1 METLLHRQIEE
12 TFCNGGLL
20 NRVFDEKFAGNPDAK
35 YGRRDDQ
42 VNVSLTIANSLAK
55 TEELGRPHHAVI
67 EAGTGTGKSFAEL
80 VPFAFKIAEENKD
93 KPDDE
98 KKRVLIVT
106 FTTALQRQLYVED
119 IPDVQKVLSYK
130 GMKVN
135 AVLLKGKGNYICTK
149 RLMDLGKILNSNDP
163 EAKFKAGVTEED
175 ENAFKSLMTL
185 DCDAESNLM
194 TGDREALNSKPSD
207 EFWSKICGDIESD
220 CDSCPYA
227 KGGCYYKT
235 IRESAANADIIIGNH
250 ASLMN
255 DLVLRWKTGKG
266 GAIPVDYHYLAID
279 ECHHVEHM
287 LVEQFSTSVSSKIVN
302 SIKRKISFLKKE
314 NVKAGMTIKAE
325 RITAVDN
332 SFKKFADEANKI
344 FDFFKKVSYGKSIS
358 WDHKVTPN
366 DCSLKE
372 ATDMVIYE
380 LAEILARLDSR
391 EDRKLSQK
399 IDGIIKV
406 LNETREKLLD
416 FAFHTVSNDLFYW
429 IDNDTNG
436 VITLKASPL
445 DANKMMR
452 EVLFD
457 RIPVTMMSA
466 TIKLGPN
473 LNLFADKIGD
483 LKPDEFEQ
491 LCVKSPF
498 DYKKNAVFYVPPY
511 ALSAKGDEEKYDN
524 YCINEMKRLVELA
537 EGRTFLLF
545 TSNQTMQKYRK
556 ILEPHFQKLGYPCL
570 VQGDDDRGTLVKKFK
585 EAKGKVVLF
594 GGDSFWE
601 GIDVKTKIL
610 SMVVMQKIPFNVP
623 NPLSV
628 AKSTRIKA
636 IPGRDD
642 FLECHI
648 FPAIVKFKQGLGRL
662 IRGTSD
668 RGVVALLD
676 SRILTT
682 NYGKYFIEEIPDG
695 MKKTTNFEDL
705 YEYIDD

>member
-12 TFCNGGLL
+12 TFNNGGLL

-80 VPFAFKIAEENKD
+80 VPFAFKIAEENKG

-130 GMKVN
+130 GYKVN

-149 RLMDLGKILNSNDP
+149 RLLDLGKILNSNDQ
-163 EAKFKAGVTEED
+163 AVKVNAGITPED
-175 ENAFKSLMTL
+175 EKAFKNLMDL

-207 EFWSKICGDIESD
+207 EFWSKICGDSESD
-220 CDSCPYA
+220 CESCPYA
-227 KGGCYYKT
+227 KGACYYKT

-255 DLVLRWKTGKG
+255 DLVLKWKTGKG

-287 LVEQFSTSVSSKIVN
+287 LVEQFSTSISSKIVGT
-302 SIKRKISFLKKE
+302 IKRKIGFLKAE
-314 NVKAGMTIKAE
+314 NKKAGGTIKEDRLIAVE
-325 RITAVDN
+325 RAFEN
-332 SFKKFADEANKI
+332 FKIEANKI
-344 FDFFKKVSYGKSIS
+344 FDFFKKVSYGKSTH
-358 WDHKVTPN
+358 WDHKITPN
-366 DCSLKE
+366 NCNLKE
-372 ATDMVIYE
+372 ATDTVVYE
-380 LAEILARLDSR
+380 LAQILARLNTR
-391 EDRKLSQK
+391 EDRKLTQK
-399 IDGIIKV
+399 IDGLMKN

-416 FAFHTVSNDLFYW
+416 FAYHTVPNDLFYW
-429 IDNDTNG
+429 IDNDTPG

-445 DANKMMR
+445 DANKMMK

-457 RIPVTMMSA
+457 KIPVTMMSA
-466 TIKLGPN
+466 TIKLGDN
-473 LNLFADKIGD
+473 LDLFAQKIGE
-483 LKPDEFEQ
+483 LKPSEFEQ

-511 ALSAKGDEEKYDN
+511 ALSGKGDTAEYHE

-545 TSNQTMQKYRK
+545 TSNQTMQQYRK
-556 ILEPHFQKLGYPCL
+556 ILEPHFKQLGYPCL
-570 VQGDDDRGTLVKKFK
+570 VQGDDDKGTLVKKFK

-610 SMVVMQKIPFNVP
+610 SMVIMQKIPFDVP
-623 NPLSV
+623 NPLSN
-628 AKSTRIKA
+628 AKKSSIQGL
-636 IPGRDD
+636 PGRDA
-642 FLECHI
+642 FLECCI

-676 SRILTT
+676 SRILTER
-682 NYGKYFIEEIPDG
+682 YGECFVKEIPDG

>member
-12 TFCNGGLL
+12 TFNNGGLL
-20 NRVFDEKFAGNPDAK
+20 NKVFDEKFAGNPDAK

-55 TEELGRPHHAVI
+55 TEEFGKPHHAVI

-130 GMKVN
+130 DLKVN

-149 RLMDLGKILNSNDP
+149 RLIDLGKILSSDDA
-163 EAKFKAGVTEED
+163 EVKLKAGVTPED
-175 ENAFKSLMTL
+175 EQSFKSLMSL
-185 DCDAESNLM
+185 DCDSECNLM

-207 EFWSKICGDIESD
+207 EFWAKICGDIESD
-220 CDSCPYA
+220 CESCPYA
-227 KGGCYYKT
+227 KGACYYKT

-287 LVEQFSTSVSSKIVN
+287 LVDQFSTSVSSKIVG
-302 SIKRKISFLKKE
+302 SIKRKITFLKKE
-314 NVKAGMTIKAE
+314 NEKAGMAIKKE
-325 RITAVDN
+325 RIISVDN
-332 SFKKFADEANKI
+332 AFKTFAYEADKI
-344 FDFFKKVSYGKSIS
+344 FNFFKKVSYGKSIS
-358 WDHKVTPN
+358 WDHKVTPTECN
-366 DCSLKE
+366 LKE
-372 ATDMVIYE
+372 ATDKIVFE
-380 LAEILARLDSR
+380 LAEILARLDTR
-391 EDRKLSQK
+391 EDRKLVQK
-399 IDGIIKV
+399 IDGIIKL

-429 IDNDTNG
+429 IDNDTEG

-445 DANKMMR
+445 DANKMMK

-466 TIKLGPN
+466 TIKLGPD
-473 LNLFADKIGD
+473 LNLFANKIGD
-483 LKPDEFEQ
+483 LTPDEFEQ

-498 DYKKNAVFYVPPY
+498 DYEKNAVFYVPPY
-511 ALSAKGDEEKYDN
+511 ALSAKGETDEYHE
-524 YCINEMKRLVELA
+524 YCLNEMKRLVELA

-545 TSNQTMQKYRK
+545 TSNQTMQKYRQ
-556 ILEPHFQKLGYPCL
+556 ILEPHFKKLGYPCL
-570 VQGDDDRGTLVKKFK
+570 VQGDDDKGTLVKKFK

-610 SMVVMQKIPFNVP
+610 SMVIMQKIPFDVP
-623 NPLSV
+623 NPLSN
-628 AKSTRIKA
+628 AKAKRIQA
-636 IPGRDD
+636 DPNRDE
-642 FLECHI
+642 FLECSI

-682 NYGKYFIEEIPDG
+682 RYGHYFIEEIPDG